1 MNESQLEVRQDDPL
15 GVIKEVDET
24 KKAKSSSKSPN
35 GTKSGRDIE
44 KQMADIEK
52 ETAKKELTNDQLL
65 NLFRP
70 TAEDPIV

>member
-24 KKAKSSSKSPN
+24 KKAKSSSKSPK